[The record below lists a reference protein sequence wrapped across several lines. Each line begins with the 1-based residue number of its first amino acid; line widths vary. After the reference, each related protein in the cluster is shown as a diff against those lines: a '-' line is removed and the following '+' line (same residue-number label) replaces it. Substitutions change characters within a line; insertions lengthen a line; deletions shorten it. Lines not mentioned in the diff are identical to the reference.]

1 MVQTLMRF
9 LLPGMLIIGQLIGM
23 ETAYGAAGSLDPAFG
38 TGGVAITNLAV
49 GLVNSIEL
57 QSTGEILVLV
67 EGITSNEV
75 LRYTTEGALDTTF
88 GNSGVAITIG
98 GSMSIAANDQ
108 IVVAGIGTDRNN
120 SQIAL
125 EVERLNANGSIDTTF
140 GNNGLALADLGNRSP
155 FNSVVLTEPD
165 GKAYWHAPHCSPP
178 GGANLRRSHWRTS
191 LLRARWTRP
200 LAAGEA

>member
-57 QSTGEILVLV
+57 QSTGDIIVLVLAPA
-67 EGITSNEV
+67 SNEV
-75 LRYTTEGALDTTF
+75 LRYTTEGELDTEF
-88 GNSGVAITIG
+88 GNNGVAVTIG
-98 GSMSIAANDQ
+98 GSMSITANDQ
-108 IVVAGIGTDRNN
+108 IVVAGVGTDRNN

>member
-88 GNSGVAITIG
+88 GNSGG
-98 GSMSIAANDQ
+98 RLRSAA
-108 IVVAGIGTDRNN
+108 VC
-120 SQIAL
+120 
-125 EVERLNANGSIDTTF
+125 RLPRTT
-140 GNNGLALADLGNRSP
+140 RS
-155 FNSVVLTEPD
+155 
-165 GKAYWHAPHCSPP
+165 
-178 GGANLRRSHWRTS
+178 
-191 LLRARWTRP
+191 
-200 LAAGEA
+200 

>member
-1 MVQTLMRF
+1 MRF
-9 LLPGMLIIGQLIGM
+9 SLPGMLVIGQLIGM
-23 ETAYGAAGSLDPAFG
+23 EAAYGAAGSLDPAFG
-38 TGGVAITNLAV
+38 TGGIAITNL
-49 GLVNSIEL
+49 GLGGVNSIRL
-57 QSTGEILVLV
+57 QSTGDIIVLVLAPA
-67 EGITSNEV
+67 SNEV
-75 LRYTTEGALDTTF
+75 LRYTTEGELDTEF
-88 GNSGVAITIG
+88 GNNGVAVTIG
-98 GSMSIAANDQ
+98 GSMSITANDQ
-108 IVVAGIGTDRNN
+108 IVVAGVGTDRNN